1 MGYSL
6 RHLFLILIIFI
17 QFLFIF
23 SDEYKKC
30 GQKKDKNEGIEKED
44 DCKPTNN
51 ELIGEENCCFVRV
64 ENMGKPHC
72 TKLSKNITDEMK
84 KEIEDTLSKKIEIKC
99 FK

>member
-6 RHLFLILIIFI
+6 RHLFFILIIFI

-23 SDEYKKC
+23 INGYKKC
-30 GQKKDKNEGIEKED
+30 GKNKDKNVDIKNED
-44 DCKPTNN
+44 DCKPTDN
-51 ELIGEENCCFVRV
+51 ELVGEENCCYVKV

-84 KEIEDTLSKKIEIKC
+84 KEIEDTLSKKIKIKC